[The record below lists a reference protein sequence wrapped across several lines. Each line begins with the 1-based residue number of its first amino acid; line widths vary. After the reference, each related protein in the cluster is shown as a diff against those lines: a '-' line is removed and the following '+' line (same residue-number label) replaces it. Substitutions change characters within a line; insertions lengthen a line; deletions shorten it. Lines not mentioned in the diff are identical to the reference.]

1 MIQALKPQRNASPA
15 AVNPLG
21 PAPTK
26 RTSTSRSFPDCKGKV
41 GIMNGGRVRRSRN
54 LTPWGDCWRVTL
66 IPSRSSKGMTA
77 SPKQPAV
84 SRLDV
89 ERHRQALLTAAAE
102 ELSRN
107 PESSM
112 EDVAQ
117 SANLTRATL
126 YRHFSN
132 HQTLLKAIQAEAFA
146 HAGQTLSD
154 CDLVE
159 GTTMEAFL
167 RGVSALSRQGMR
179 FRIILTRT
187 PEHRARF
194 LNPPCAGSSSPPGR
208 GPTGARDGDIRAD
221 LVLRTLVDGLS
232 TADRAAL
239 EKTRLCCLTSYA
251 LVVRRPQPRC
261 RADKPQRETRSEI
274 ASDFGRIQ

>member
-1 MIQALKPQRNASPA
+1 
-15 AVNPLG
+15 
-21 PAPTK
+21 
-26 RTSTSRSFPDCKGKV
+26 
-41 GIMNGGRVRRSRN
+41 
-54 LTPWGDCWRVTL
+54 
-66 IPSRSSKGMTA
+66 
-77 SPKQPAV
+77 
-84 SRLDV
+84 
-89 ERHRQALLTAAAE
+89 
-102 ELSRN
+102 
-107 PESSM
+107 M

-221 LVLRTLVDGLS
+221 LSPEWILTALTSLLMTAVRDAPAAKQSDTDVADLVLRTLVDGLS

-239 EKTRLCCLTSYA
+239 EKTRLYCLTSYA